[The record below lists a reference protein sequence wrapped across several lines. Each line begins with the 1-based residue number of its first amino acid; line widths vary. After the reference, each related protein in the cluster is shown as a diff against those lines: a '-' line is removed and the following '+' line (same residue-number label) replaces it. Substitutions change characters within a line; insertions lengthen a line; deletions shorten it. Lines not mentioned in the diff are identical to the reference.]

1 MMTVASLLSQW
12 VSAAACGLLYSY
24 ECGFL
29 FGIQSHF
36 FFEVRMSRLFSSLFP
51 SPSSMTTTA
60 VASSKV
66 SSPWIAHSRAAQK
79 AQKRFVGSATTTTSL
94 RHKIL
99 VGPKKSR
106 YGHQNAH
113 QNRGRQKRITIRMEN
128 FESTP
133 KPDGAPKCTNY
144 YTPELVSKAIA
155 ELTAESAR
163 TAIEKRGHFAM
174 GLAGGSLI
182 KMLSGLKDEKN
193 NIEWDKW
200 HVFWV
205 DERCVPLDDPE
216 SNFGGAYEALFKD
229 VPIPRENLH
238 AIDDSLYTTNKG
250 ASEKSAEAYDKEL
263 KSLSEAI
270 LPRGDGGLPIFDLL
284 LLGFGPD
291 GHICSLFPNHSL
303 VKVNDE
309 RWILPI
315 ADSPK
320 PPPERITF
328 SMPVVNMAKRKVF
341 AAVGEGKA
349 EMAKHILEDA
359 NKTDGSIPAAM
370 VEDAEWLFDQAGSSK
385 LTTTHVNFEFPGT
398 PTLLGLDKKED

>member
-1 MMTVASLLSQW
+1 M
-12 VSAAACGLLYSY
+12 
-24 ECGFL
+24 
-29 FGIQSHF
+29 I
-36 FFEVRMSRLFSSLFP
+36 SSL
-51 SPSSMTTTA
+51 TTA
-60 VASSKV
+60 RGTAFFTGRIITSSTNSTNLTTKKKKN
-66 SSPWIAHSRAAQK
+66 SRCAIFQK
-79 AQKRFVGSATTTTSL
+79 KKR
-94 RHKIL
+94 KII
-99 VGPKKSR
+99 K
-106 YGHQNAH
+106 
-113 QNRGRQKRITIRMEN
+113 MEN

-133 KPDGAPKCTNY
+133 KPDGAPECTIY

-163 TAIEKRGHFAM
+163 VAIEERGYFTL

-182 KMLSGLKDEKN
+182 KMLSGLKEEEDDGGKDDGEKKKK
-193 NIEWDKW
+193 IEWDKW

-238 AIDDSLYTTNKG
+238 AIDDGLYDTNEG
-250 ASEKSAEAYDKEL
+250 ASAKSAEAYDKEL

-270 LPRGDGGLPIFDLL
+270 LPRGEGGLPMFDLL

-315 ADSPK
+315 SDSPK

-370 VEDAEWLFDQAGSSK
+370 VKDAEWLFDTAGSSK
-385 LTTTHVNFEFPGT
+385 LTTTHVKFEFPGT